1 MRSLRRRLRIKRSI
15 NERQQHSSAN
25 REMNTC
31 LQVALRVL
39 EAAKAVG
46 AAQFL
51 LVSPAGSAGGGG
63 GFLGGLFG
71 GGAGGSSQLEQAC
84 RAPSPSQ
91 CSAQAPVQHAALH
104 L

>member
-1 MRSLRRRLRIKRSI
+1 MS
-15 NERQQHSSAN
+15 
-25 REMNTC
+25 TC

-51 LVSPAGSAGGGG
+51 LVAPAGSAGGG

-71 GGAGGSSQLEQAC
+71 GGAGAGSSQLEQV
-84 RAPSPSQ
+84 RSAPPVSR
-91 CSAQAPVQHAALH
+91 CSCSGPIAALQRSTLH
-104 L
+104 VTRRTSLRAKLLAMWHRVWP